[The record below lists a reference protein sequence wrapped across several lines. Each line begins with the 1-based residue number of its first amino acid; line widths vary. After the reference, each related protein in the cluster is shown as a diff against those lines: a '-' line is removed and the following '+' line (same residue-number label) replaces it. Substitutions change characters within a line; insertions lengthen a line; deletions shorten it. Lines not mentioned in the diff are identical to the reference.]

1 MNLLRSAEDFGVKV
15 CIQNCLT
22 GDYLSEGPA
31 WVKSDTQARNFASS
45 VAAID
50 FVLQKRLADCD
61 VVLKFDPGE
70 YDVHRT
76 VSENC
81 RRLSE

>member
-1 MNLLRSAEDFGVKV
+1 VKV

-22 GDYLSEGPA
+22 QHYLSDGLD
-31 WVKSDTQARNFASS
+31 WVRTDARAKNFLSS

-50 FVLQKRLADCD
+50 FVLSQRLADCD

-70 YDVHRT
+70 YDVRLT